1 MSTAAVVIV
10 GNEVLTG
17 KFADE
22 NGPYLIGRLRTLG
35 CDLVRLVTIPDEV
48 AVIADEVRLCAA
60 RADHVFTSG
69 GVGPTHDDVTFEGVA
84 RAFDVAL
91 ELRAELIDL
100 VAAFGL
106 PRNDGTERM
115 ARVPVGAELLFHEAL
130 SYPVVRVR
138 NAYVLPGVPKLF
150 KNKFEAIASRFAGEA
165 VGVARVYTDENEW
178 DLAERLTA
186 IANRWPSV
194 AIGSYPRWGE
204 GPFHV
209 ILTLESRDRA
219 ALASALAEIRRSF
232 RTIARPS

>member
-1 MSTAAVVIV
+1 M
-10 GNEVLTG
+10 
-17 KFADE
+17 
-22 NGPYLIGRLRTLG
+22 
-35 CDLVRLVTIPDEV
+35 RLVTIPDEV